1 MEASLKLLNEYVDI
15 QDQEP
20 ASLAEAITRIG
31 LEVEGMHTLARGDKL
46 VVGYVKECHPHPDS
60 DHLNVCQVQVS
71 DTDTRQIVCGAPNV
85 QAGQKVIVALPGC
98 DLGNGF
104 KIKESVVRGEA
115 SNGMICS
122 IAELGLDAR
131 LLKDE
136 DKDGIHVLNEDAPIG
151 HEALSYMGLDDTIL
165 DIGLTPNR
173 SDCMAITSLAYEV
186 GAVLNRKVKL
196 PEIKKYDE
204 LESDLQVSVETDLCP
219 FFSVKLVKGVQT
231 KESPKWLQNY
241 LLASG
246 IKPINNIVD
255 ISNFVMIET
264 GQPIH
269 MYDYDKLQNK
279 SFVVKT
285 GFHQTKT
292 LLDEKE
298 YEILE
303 DDIIVSTDDQ

>member
-186 GAVLNRKVKL
+186 GAV
-196 PEIKKYDE
+196 
-204 LESDLQVSVETDLCP
+204 
-219 FFSVKLVKGVQT
+219 
-231 KESPKWLQNY
+231 
-241 LLASG
+241 
-246 IKPINNIVD
+246 
-255 ISNFVMIET
+255 
-264 GQPIH
+264 
-269 MYDYDKLQNK
+269 
-279 SFVVKT
+279 
-285 GFHQTKT
+285 
-292 LLDEKE
+292 
-298 YEILE
+298 
-303 DDIIVSTDDQ
+303 